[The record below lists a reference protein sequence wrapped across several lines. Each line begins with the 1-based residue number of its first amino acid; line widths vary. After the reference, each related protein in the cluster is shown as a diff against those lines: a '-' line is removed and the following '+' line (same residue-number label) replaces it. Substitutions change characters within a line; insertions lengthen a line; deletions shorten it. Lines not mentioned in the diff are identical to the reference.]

1 MAKKKKIIIR
11 EVNKQRFKEIKK
23 EEESL
28 EEDVEV
34 EESEGDFVGFISK
47 NGGAPVLQ
55 ASPVAETPELEKTA
69 ETAPSAK
76 PATEQMPLYASDYV
90 EGRTYTEKDYQVE
103 RGLIRST
110 GLINE
115 EQRSEQESMRKI
127 APRRIQQLQGIGEN
141 PQAWKE
147 LRDSHDIEREYET
160 VEGKIKEEGKAQF
173 ERKRRMVD

>member
-47 NGGAPVLQ
+47 NGGGAPVLQ
-55 ASPVAETPELEKTA
+55 ASPVTETPELEKTA
-69 ETAPSAK
+69 ETAPSTT
-76 PATEQMPLYASDYV
+76 PATEQMPLYAADYV
-90 EGRTYTEKDYQVE
+90 EGKTYTERDYQME
-103 RGLIRST
+103 RGLIRSP

-127 APRRIQQLQGIGEN
+127 APRRIQQLQGIG
-141 PQAWKE
+141 
-147 LRDSHDIEREYET
+147 
-160 VEGKIKEEGKAQF
+160 
-173 ERKRRMVD
+173 